1 MSQLIIKF
9 EENVLLSE
17 EFNVESF
24 SLDLVKLKLPTLNVD
39 GDNFI
44 ISISNNSIDEALV
57 FRNKFI
63 DCIEKY

>member
-1 MSQLIIKF
+1 MSQLTIKF
-9 EENVLLSE
+9 EETVLLSE

-44 ISISNNSIDEALV
+44 ISISNNSIDEALI
-57 FRNKFI
+57 FRNKFVN
-63 DCIEKY
+63 CIQKY